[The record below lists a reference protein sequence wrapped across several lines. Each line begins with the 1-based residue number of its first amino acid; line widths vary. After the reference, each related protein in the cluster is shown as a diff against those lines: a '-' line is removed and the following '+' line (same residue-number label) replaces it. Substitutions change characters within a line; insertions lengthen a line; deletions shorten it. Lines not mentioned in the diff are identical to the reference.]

1 MPVTRATCP
10 SCGAALARRDEF
22 CPGCGAAV
30 PPELR
35 AAALEASRARRGRPG
50 TGRWATRDRRGKV
63 ASARTA
69 LLVIAIFVVL
79 GAGWVAFQVLSAKT
93 DLDRADPRQR
103 FAMDGR
109 MVTVDE
115 LRGMLDRALLIAL
128 ALNLGLAAAFM
139 GLWFWARRNP
149 LGAILVGLGLFLA
162 IHTLAFVLDPTTLL
176 SGIIVKVAVV
186 VFLLIGLRAAVIDRS
201 LRRQAEAG

>member
-1 MPVTRATCP
+1 
-10 SCGAALARRDEF
+10 
-22 CPGCGAAV
+22 
-30 PPELR
+30 
-35 AAALEASRARRGRPG
+35 
-50 TGRWATRDRRGKV
+50 V